1 MIRVNLISWRERRIQ
16 KKNDIITIFLKD
28 ESDDLTKEDDDSAK
42 KEEEKPMAAENY
54 GKTSHDTE
62 SVEQSESAQDQAGQ
76 ADNNQDEVR
85 I

>member
-1 MIRVNLISWRERRIQ
+1 M
-16 KKNDIITIFLKD
+16 KD
-28 ESDDLTKEDDDSAK
+28 DSEDLTKEEDDSAK

-62 SVEQSESAQDQAGQ
+62 AVEQSESAQDQAGQ